1 MSKEIETLDEK
12 PITEGNDSVGAV
24 NDLWD
29 IDETN
34 FEDALGLNETN
45 ADPVLGIDLGEETKE
60 EPEAKKEEDVPL
72 PLDDEDSKTDDPK
85 EEAPKVEAKDLKE
98 EEKAVDAL
106 LDGDLDEEKSS
117 DDEVD
122 TTEDSKKA
130 DESSETSEEDLN
142 EFAIFAQML
151 ADKELL
157 DLNEED
163 FDPTEK
169 GLLNAF
175 ADTIENRVKEEI
187 ESFQKTL
194 PKEGKE
200 LLTHLMKGGK
210 VSNFMDVYSTP
221 DFGDLNI
228 KGNNIGNQKAVLA
241 EFFKLRGDSQDD
253 IAEMLEDYENLGKL
267 EKQATK
273 AQARLTQYYEH
284 QKQQLIVKQEQA
296 EKERIAKR
304 QEVQS
309 TIQATISESDEI
321 KGFPLSR
328 KSKKKLMSY
337 MTDASVKIE
346 TPDGPQFVT
355 QFQADEMKSSN
366 NIDDFILKAYL
377 RMTNYSLDG
386 VQKKSKSKLA
396 SQLRTTLQNKKRM
409 TDTKAT
415 FGGNKT
421 PGGATKSSTAWD
433 I

>member
-1 MSKEIETLDEK
+1 MSEKIETLDEK

-24 NDLWD
+24 NDMWD

-34 FEDALGLNETN
+34 FDDAFSLETN
-45 ADPVLGIDLGEETKE
+45 ADPVLGIDLGEDTKE
-60 EPEAKKEEDVPL
+60 EPESKKEEDIPL
-72 PLDDEDSKTDDPK
+72 PLDDDNSKTDDPVEEVPEETTK
-85 EEAPKVEAKDLKE
+85 EPEG
-98 EEKAVDAL
+98 AVIDAL

-157 DLNEED
+157 DLNEEE

-194 PKEGKE
+194 PKDGKE

-210 VSNFMDVYSTP
+210 VSNFMEVYSTP
-221 DFGDLNI
+221 DFSDMNI

-241 EFFKLRGDSQDD
+241 EFFKLRGDNQED

-267 EKQATK
+267 EKQADK
-273 AQARLTQYYEH
+273 AQARLSQYYEH
-284 QKQQLIVKQEQA
+284 QKQQLIVKQEQV

-309 TIQATISESDEI
+309 TIQTTISESDEI

-355 QFQADEMKSSN
+355 QFQADEMKSSSN
-366 NIDDFILKAYL
+366 VDDFILKAYL

>member
-1 MSKEIETLDEK
+1 MSEEIETLDEK

-24 NDLWD
+24 NDMWD

-34 FEDALGLNETN
+34 FDDAFNLETN

-60 EPEAKKEEDVPL
+60 EPEAKKEEDIPL
-72 PLDDEDSKTDDPK
+72 PLDDEDSKTDDTE
-85 EEAPKVEAKDLKE
+85 EEAPKEEAKDLKKE
-98 EEKAVDAL
+98 EEAVDAL

-273 AQARLTQYYEH
+273 AQARLTKYYEH

-296 EKERIAKR
+296 EKERVAKR

-309 TIQATISESDEI
+309 TIQTTISESDEI

>member
-1 MSKEIETLDEK
+1 MTNENQTLDEK
-12 PITEGNDSVGAV
+12 PITEGNDSVSAV
-24 NDLWD
+24 NDIWD

-34 FEDALGLNETN
+34 FDDAFNLETN
-45 ADPVLGIDLGEETKE
+45 ADPVLGIDLGEE
-60 EPEAKKEEDVPL
+60 KKEEVKTEEKAEIPE
-72 PLDDEDSKTDDPK
+72 PLDDTETDDPK
-85 EEAPKVEAKDLKE
+85 EEAPKE
-98 EEKAVDAL
+98 ETEPPVDEKAVDAL
-106 LDGDLDEEKSS
+106 LDGDLDSEEKSS

-130 DESSETSEEDLN
+130 DESSEASEEDLN

-157 DLNEED
+157 DLNEEE

-169 GLLNAF
+169 GLMDAF

-210 VSNFMDVYSTP
+210 VSNFMEVYSTP

-241 EFFKLRGDSQDD
+241 EFFKLRGDSQED

-267 EKQATK
+267 EKQASK

-304 QEVQS
+304 QEVQNN
-309 TIQATISESDEI
+309 IQTTISESDEI

-337 MTDASVKIE
+337 MTEANVKIK

-355 QFQADEMKSSN
+355 QFQADEMKSSS
-366 NIDDFILKAYL
+366 NIEDFILKAYL

>member
-1 MSKEIETLDEK
+1 MSEKIETLDEK

-24 NDLWD
+24 NDMWD

-34 FEDALGLNETN
+34 FDDAFSLETN
-45 ADPVLGIDLGEETKE
+45 ADPVLGIDLGEDTKE
-60 EPEAKKEEDVPL
+60 EPESKKEEDIPL
-72 PLDDEDSKTDDPK
+72 PLDDDNSKTDDPVEEVPEETTK
-85 EEAPKVEAKDLKE
+85 EPEG
-98 EEKAVDAL
+98 AVIDAL

-157 DLNEED
+157 DLNEEE

-194 PKEGKE
+194 PKDGKE

-210 VSNFMDVYSTP
+210 VSNFMEVYSTP
-221 DFGDLNI
+221 DFSDMNI

-241 EFFKLRGDSQDD
+241 EFFKLRGDNQED

-267 EKQATK
+267 EKQADK
-273 AQARLTQYYEH
+273 AQARLSQYYEH
-284 QKQQLIVKQEQA
+284 QKQQLIVKQEQV
-296 EKERIAKR
+296 EKERVAKR
-304 QEVQS
+304 KEVQS
-309 TIQATISESDEI
+309 TIQTTISESDEI

-355 QFQADEMKSSN
+355 QFQADEMKSSSN
-366 NIDDFILKAYL
+366 VDDFILKAYL

>member
-1 MSKEIETLDEK
+1 MSEEIETLDEK

-24 NDLWD
+24 NDMWD

-34 FEDALGLNETN
+34 FDDAFNLETN
-45 ADPVLGIDLGEETKE
+45 ADPVLGIDLGEEKKE
-60 EPEAKKEEDVPL
+60 EPEAKKEEDIPL
-72 PLDDEDSKTDDPK
+72 PLEDGDSKIDDPEEETPK
-85 EEAPKVEAKDLKE
+85 EEAKEPVDEA
-98 EEKAVDAL
+98 AVDAL
-106 LDGDLDEEKSS
+106 LDGEIDEEKSS

-122 TTEDSKKA
+122 TTEDSKKV
-130 DESSETSEEDLN
+130 DESSEASEEDLN

-157 DLNEED
+157 DLNEEE

-169 GLLNAF
+169 GLLDAF

-187 ESFQKTL
+187 DSFQKTL

-210 VSNFMDVYSTP
+210 VSNFMEVYSTP
-221 DFGDLNI
+221 NFGDLSI

-241 EFFKLRGDSQDD
+241 EFFKLRGDSQED

-296 EKERIAKR
+296 EKDRVAKR

-309 TIQATISESDEI
+309 TIQSTISSSDEI

-337 MTDASVKIE
+337 MTDATVKIE

-415 FGGNKT
+415 FGGKKT
-421 PGGATKSSTAWD
+421 PGGTTKSSTAWD
-433 I
+433 IL

>member
-1 MSKEIETLDEK
+1 MTNENQTLDEK
-12 PITEGNDSVGAV
+12 PITEGNDSVSAV
-24 NDLWD
+24 NDIWD

-34 FEDALGLNETN
+34 FDDAFNLETN
-45 ADPVLGIDLGEETKE
+45 ADPVLGIDLGEE
-60 EPEAKKEEDVPL
+60 KKEEVKAEEKAEMPE
-72 PLDDEDSKTDDPK
+72 PLDDTETDGPK
-85 EEAPKVEAKDLKE
+85 EEAPKE
-98 EEKAVDAL
+98 ETETPVDEKAVDAL
-106 LDGDLDEEKSS
+106 LDGDLDSEEKSS

-163 FDPTEK
+163 FEPTEK
-169 GLLNAF
+169 GLLDAF

-210 VSNFMDVYSTP
+210 VSNFMEVYSTP
-221 DFGDLNI
+221 NFGDLNI

-241 EFFKLRGDSQDD
+241 EFFKLRGDSQED

-267 EKQATK
+267 EKQAAK

-304 QEVQS
+304 QEVQNN
-309 TIQATISESDEI
+309 IQTTISESDEI

-337 MTDASVKIE
+337 MTEANVKIE

-355 QFQADEMKSSN
+355 QFQADEMKSSS
-366 NIDDFILKAYL
+366 NIEDFILKAYL